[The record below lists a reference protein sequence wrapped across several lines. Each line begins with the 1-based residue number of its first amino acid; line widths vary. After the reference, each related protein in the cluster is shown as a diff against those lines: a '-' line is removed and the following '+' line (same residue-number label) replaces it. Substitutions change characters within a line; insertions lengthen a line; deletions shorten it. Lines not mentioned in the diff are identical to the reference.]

1 MRPRGHR
8 FTASDRALQPSAR
21 PSPGRPHRPQGSA
34 VPPSGRS
41 PLSRAPGKDAP
52 GPHLPRFPD
61 PARRPTP
68 RRRLGLGS
76 GCAVWRCLARPR
88 GTRRRARPPLL
99 GAPHRVDGTVC
110 AAGAWWRTSGVPHRL
125 PVTHAAAES
134 GADQFW
140 GGRAQRSWACPRC
153 GPLGCPANWTSGSLR
168 SPKPLPA
175 ATAPPCPPRVA
186 YRGPDFSTMSP
197 TLVSVRCKKSLSSRR
212 GVAVPSAS
220 PR

>member
-1 MRPRGHR
+1 MSPRGHH

-88 GTRRRARPPLL
+88 GTRWRVRPPLL
-99 GAPHRVDGTVC
+99 AAPHRVDGTVC
-110 AAGAWWRTSGVPHRL
+110 AAGARWRTSGL
-125 PVTHAAAES
+125 PTICLS
-134 GADQFW
+134 
-140 GGRAQRSWACPRC
+140 RTP
-153 GPLGCPANWTSGSLR
+153 
-168 SPKPLPA
+168 
-175 ATAPPCPPRVA
+175 PPRA
-186 YRGPDFSTMSP
+186 ARTSFGA
-197 TLVSVRCKKSLSSRR
+197 
-212 GVAVPSAS
+212 AVPSGRGRA
-220 PR
+220 PGADRWAVQLTGRLAR